1 MARVRN
7 NQGHRNKIANVFI
20 RPYIEQEN
28 TQEREAFLQA
38 REKIKP
44 LQDVTWKLAEQ
55 IVGRFYTPKDVEMA
69 YHLQNK
75 FPNVNTIAKDSCFH
89 FGYMNKADGEGDV
102 QDDDGEYN
110 TDNRHRDND
119 DENDKYITKHFDFRL
134 DGNIN
139 GQENSRTN
147 DFAYAYF
154 RDELKGKVNKGEKCN
169 PDINIEQKWGN
180 GSGEENSS
188 NPHWTQVDAA
198 NSRELGLS
206 GGRDNQVSYA
216 KQWNDDY
223 QLDLIGREYC
233 RDRQI
238 GCDQKEFA
246 ILMTWQIAKQKL
258 IQCHTTWIE
267 TILEQMKVLKAGLR
281 DHVYLEQSIDMCKKM
296 GLTISETDI
305 LATTSKGIVVSNADI
320 INHLATLKNKTQTR
334 EQKILAR
341 QIYDQQQAK

>member
-7 NQGHRNKIANVFI
+7 NQGHRAKILNVFM
-20 RPYIEQEN
+20 RPYLEQEL
-28 TQEREAFLQA
+28 TQEKEAFDQA
-38 REKIKP
+38 REIIKP
-44 LQDVTWKLAEQ
+44 LQDKTWELASK
-55 IVGRFYTPKDVEMA
+55 IVRRHYTPKDVQMA

-89 FGYMNKADGEGDV
+89 FGYMNKADGEESGI
-102 QDDDGEYN
+102 DGQFQTE
-110 TDNRHRDND
+110 NRH
-119 DENDKYITKHFDFRL
+119 DEQDQDEDKYITKHFDFRL

-139 GQENSRTN
+139 GDESSRTN

-188 NPHWTQVDAA
+188 NPHWTQVEHA

-206 GGRDNQVSYA
+206 GGRDNQTCYA
-216 KQWNDDY
+216 REWNNDY
-223 QLDLIGREYC
+223 ELDLIGREYC
-233 RDRQI
+233 RDRQL

-246 ILMTWQIAKQKL
+246 ILMTWQNAKQKL
-258 IQCHTTWIE
+258 IMAHTKWIE
-267 TILEQMKVLKAGLR
+267 TVLEQLKVLKGGLR
-281 DHVYLEQSIDMCKKM
+281 DHVYLEQSIDMAKKM
-296 GLTISETDI
+296 GITLSETDI
-305 LATTSKGIVVSNADI
+305 LATTSKGIVVSNTDI
-320 INHLATLKNKTQTR
+320 LNHLASLKNKTQTR
-334 EQKILAR
+334 DQKILAR

>member
-7 NQGHRNKIANVFI
+7 NQGHRNKILNVFM
-20 RPYIEQEN
+20 RPYLEQEN
-28 TQEREAFLQA
+28 TQEREAFLEA
-38 REKIKP
+38 REIIKP
-44 LQDVTWKLAEQ
+44 LQDKTWQLAKN

-89 FGYMNKADGEGDV
+89 FGYMAKKDGEENNYEQESYGGEHDE
-102 QDDDGEYN
+102 QD
-110 TDNRHRDND
+110 
-119 DENDKYITKHFDFRL
+119 DKYIRKHFDFRL

-139 GQENSRTN
+139 GNETSRTN

-154 RDELKGKVNKGEKCN
+154 RDELKGKVNKGDKCN

-180 GSGEENSS
+180 GSGESNQS

-206 GGRDNQVSYA
+206 GGKENQTCYA
-216 KQWNDDY
+216 REWNNDY
-223 QLDLIGREYC
+223 ELDLIGREYC

-246 ILMTWQIAKQKL
+246 ILMNWQIAKNKL

-267 TILEQMKVLKAGLR
+267 TVLEQLKVLKSGLR
-281 DHVYLEQSIDMCKKM
+281 DHVYLEQSIDMAKKM

-305 LATTSKGIVVSNADI
+305 LATTSKGIVVSNTDI
-320 INHLATLKNKTQTR
+320 LNHLASLKNKTKTR
-334 EQKILAR
+334 EEKILAR
-341 QIYDQQQAK
+341 IKYDQQQAK

>member
-7 NQGHRNKIANVFI
+7 NQGHRSKILNVFM
-20 RPYIEQEN
+20 RPYLEQEN
-28 TQEREAFLQA
+28 TQEREGYLQA
-38 REKIKP
+38 RETVKP
-44 LQDVTWKLAEQ
+44 LQDKTWELASN
-55 IVGRFYTPKDVEMA
+55 IVGRFYTPNDVKMA

-89 FGYMNKADGEGDV
+89 FGYMNKKDGSEEEANPFDH
-102 QDDDGEYN
+102 E
-110 TDNRHRDND
+110 RHNESD
-119 DENDKYITKHFDFRL
+119 DEEDKYITKHFDFRL

-139 GQENSRTN
+139 GSENSRQN

-188 NPHWTQVDAA
+188 NPHWTQVDQA
-198 NSRELGLS
+198 NERELGLS
-206 GGRDNQVSYA
+206 GGRDNQNLYA
-216 KQWNDDY
+216 KQWNNDY

-233 RDRQI
+233 RDRQLN
-238 GCDQKEFA
+238 CDAKEFA
-246 ILMTWQIAKQKL
+246 ILMTWQQAKQQL
-258 IQCHTTWIE
+258 IMAHTKWVE
-267 TILEQMKVLKAGLR
+267 TILEQLKVLKAGLR
-281 DHVYLEQSIDMCKKM
+281 DHVYLEQSIDMAKKM

-305 LATTSKGIVVSNADI
+305 LATTSKGIVVSNTDI
-320 INHLATLKNKTQTR
+320 LNHLASLKNKTKTR
-334 EQKILAR
+334 DQKILAR

>member
-7 NQGHRNKIANVFI
+7 NQGHRNKILNIFM
-20 RPYIEQEN
+20 RPFLEQEE

-38 REKIKP
+38 RETVKP
-44 LQDVTWKLAEQ
+44 LQDQTWQLAKQ
-55 IVGRFYTPKDVEMA
+55 IVSRHYTPEDIKMA

-89 FGYMNKADGEGDV
+89 FGYMAKKDGDEDDRNGKYADE
-102 QDDDGEYN
+102 
-110 TDNRHRDND
+110 NRHSEYA
-119 DENDKYITKHFDFRL
+119 DEDDKYVTKHFDFRL

-139 GQENSRTN
+139 GSENSRQN

-188 NPHWTQVDAA
+188 NPHWTQVDSA

-206 GGRDNQVSYA
+206 GGKENQTCYA
-216 KQWNDDY
+216 REWNNDY

-233 RDRQI
+233 RDRQLN
-238 GCDQKEFA
+238 CDKKEFA
-246 ILMTWQIAKQKL
+246 ILMTWQQAKQKL
-258 IQCHTTWIE
+258 IMAHTKWVE
-267 TILEQMKVLKAGLR
+267 TILEQLKVLKVGLR
-281 DHVYLEQSIDMCKKM
+281 DHVYLEQSIDMAKKM
-296 GLTISETDI
+296 GITISETDI
-305 LATTSKGIVVSNADI
+305 LATTSKGIVVSNQDI
-320 INHLATLKNKTQTR
+320 LNHLASLKNKSQSR

-341 QIYDQQQAK
+341 QIYDQQQAKI

>member
-28 TQEREAFLQA
+28 TQEREAYLQA
-38 REKIKP
+38 RETIKP
-44 LQDVTWKLAEQ
+44 LQDKTWKVAEQ
-55 IVGRFYTPKDVEMA
+55 IVRRYYTDADVKMA

-89 FGYMNKADGEGDV
+89 FGYMNKADGDATES
-102 QDDDGEYN
+102 DGEYR
-110 TDNRHRDND
+110 TENRHIDQD
-119 DENDKYITKHFDFRL
+119 QEEDKYVTKHFDFRL
-134 DGNIN
+134 DGNLN
-139 GQENSRTN
+139 GNENSRTN

-188 NPHWTQVDAA
+188 NPHWTQVDHA
-198 NSRELGLS
+198 NERELGLS
-206 GGRDNQVSYA
+206 GGRDNQTSYA
-216 KQWNDDY
+216 KQWNNDY

-238 GCDQKEFA
+238 GCDKKEFA
-246 ILMTWQIAKQKL
+246 ILMTWQIAKSKL

-320 INHLATLKNKTQTR
+320 INHLATLKNKTKTR

-341 QIYDQQQAK
+341 QIYDQQHAK

>member
-7 NQGHRNKIANVFI
+7 NQGYRKKALDLHI
-20 RPYIEQEN
+20 RPYLEQEN
-28 TQEREAFLQA
+28 TQERESYLQE
-38 REKIKP
+38 RETIKP
-44 LQDVTWKLAEQ
+44 LQDKTWQLASN

-89 FGYMNKADGEGDV
+89 FGYMAKKDGEEEKYE
-102 QDDDGEYN
+102 QDEV
-110 TDNRHRDND
+110 
-119 DENDKYITKHFDFRL
+119 ENSYSRNHTEQDDKYITKHLDFRL

-139 GQENSRTN
+139 GQENGRQN

-169 PDINIEQKWGN
+169 PDINIEQKWGD
-180 GSGEENSS
+180 GSGEENHS
-188 NPHWTQVDAA
+188 NPHWTQIDSA

-206 GGRDNQVSYA
+206 GGRDNQTCYA
-216 KQWNDDY
+216 REWNNDY

-233 RDRQI
+233 RDRQLN
-238 GCDQKEFA
+238 CDQKEFA

-267 TILEQMKVLKAGLR
+267 SVLEQMKVIKGQLR
-281 DHVYLEQSIDMCKKM
+281 DHVYLEQSISLAKKM
-296 GLTISETDI
+296 GLTISESNI
-305 LATTSKGIVVSNADI
+305 LATTSKGLVLSDQDV

-334 EQKILAR
+334 DQKILAR
-341 QIYDQQQAK
+341 KIYDQQQAK